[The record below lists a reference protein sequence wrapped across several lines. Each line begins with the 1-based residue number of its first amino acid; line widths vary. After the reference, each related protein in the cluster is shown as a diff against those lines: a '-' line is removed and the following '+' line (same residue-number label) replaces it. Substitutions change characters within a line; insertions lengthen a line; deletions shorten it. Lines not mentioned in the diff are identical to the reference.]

1 MGPSLFFS
9 LLVIVVSFLP
19 VFSLQDQEGRLFKP
33 LAYTKTFSMAFA
45 ALLSVTVA
53 PFLMTLLIRGRIPP
67 EEKNPV
73 NRLLIRLYHPVARL
87 TLRWRHVMVL
97 LALLAVVASVPVYLA
112 LGSEFM
118 PPLWEESILYM
129 PMTLPGASIQTM
141 RQAIQA
147 QDEILMTFPEVATVF
162 AKAGRA
168 ETATDPAPLE
178 MIETTI
184 TLKPPE
190 HWRPDMT
197 PDRLIAEMDL
207 ALKAKQAG
215 FTNSWTMPIKNRI
228 DMLSTGIRTPVGIK
242 VYGPDLAEISRI
254 GQEIEQHVSMVP
266 GTRSAFAERVAEGYF
281 LDFTPRRAAIARYG
295 LTIADV
301 QEVIQSAVGGAN
313 VTTTVEGRERYPVN
327 VRYARAFRSD
337 LWNLRRV
344 LVETPTGAQVPL
356 DELADLRLVQGPGTV
371 KTEAAQL
378 VGYVYIDVAGRDIGG
393 YMIDAKAMVEKNV
406 HVPPGYHMEWSGAY
420 ESMER
425 AGRRLL
431 YVIPL
436 TLLMIFI
443 LLYLNTRSLAKV
455 LIVFLA
461 VPFSLVGAFLL
472 LYLLGYHLSVA
483 VWVGIIALAGVDA
496 ETGVVMLLY
505 LDVAYDK
512 RRREGRLQNLA
523 DLKAAVEEGAVQR
536 VRPKM
541 MTVLAILMGLLPI
554 LWSTGTGSD
563 VMKRI
568 AAPMVGG
575 VVTSFVLELL
585 IYPAIYTIWK
595 WGAEIRPAS
604 R

>member
-1 MGPSLFFS
+1 
-9 LLVIVVSFLP
+9 
-19 VFSLQDQEGRLFKP
+19 
-33 LAYTKTFSMAFA
+33 
-45 ALLSVTVA
+45 
-53 PFLMTLLIRGRIPP
+53 
-67 EEKNPV
+67 
-73 NRLLIRLYHPVARL
+73 LIRLYQPFAVFA
-87 TLRWRHVMVL
+87 LRWRYVMVA
-97 LALLAVVASVPVYLA
+97 LAAVAVLATVPVYLS

-141 RQAIQA
+141 KETIQA
-147 QDEILMTFPEVATVF
+147 QDKVLKSFPEVASVF

-190 HWRPDMT
+190 QWRPGMT
-197 PDRLIAEMDL
+197 PDQLTAEMDQ
-207 ALKAKQAG
+207 ALKDNLGSGRGGMGPVG
-215 FTNSWTMPIKNRI
+215 FTNVWTLPIKNRI
-228 DMLSTGIRTPVGIK
+228 DMLSTGLRTPIGIK
-242 VYGPDLAEISRI
+242 IFGPDLKEISRL
-254 GQEIEQHVSMVP
+254 GQEIEKHVGMVS

-281 LDFTPRRAAIARYG
+281 LDFTPRREAIARYG

-301 QEVIQSAVGGAN
+301 QDVIQSSVGGSN
-313 VTTTVEGRERYPVN
+313 VTTTIEGRERYPVN
-327 VRYARAFRSD
+327 VRYGRAFRSD
-337 LWNLRRV
+337 LWELRRV
-344 LVETPTGAQVPL
+344 LVETPLGAQVPME
-356 DELADLRLVQGPGTV
+356 ELADLRIVTGPGMV
-371 KTEAAQL
+371 RSEAAQL
-378 VGYVYIDVAGRDIGG
+378 VGYVYVDIAGRDAGS
-393 YMIDAKAMVEKNV
+393 YVAEAKSMVEQNV
-406 HVPPGYHMEWSGAY
+406 PLPSGYRLEWGGAY
-420 ESMER
+420 ESMQR

-436 TLLMIFI
+436 TLLVIFL
-443 LLYLNTRSLAKV
+443 LLYLNTQSLVKV
-455 LIVFLA
+455 LIIFLA
-461 VPFSLVGAFLL
+461 VPFSLVGAFVL

-505 LDVAYDK
+505 LDHAYDQA
-512 RRREGRLQNLA
+512 RREGRLHSLD
-523 DLKAAVEEGAVQR
+523 DLESAVLHGAVQR

-554 LWSTGTGSD
+554 MWSSGAGSD

-575 VVTSFVLELL
+575 VITSFVLELL

-595 WGAEIRPAS
+595 WWAEVRPAAQQHPLQEAGPA
-604 R
+604 